1 MCILYKK
8 KEKMLKT
15 TTREEGADRIY
26 YNMSLTNNNL
36 YSIPATFNANLP
48 TPILKNPRD
57 YFLSIVRFNLDG
69 SSLPIFIF
77 PDPAVTPLKVT
88 LVLGAAT
95 STVSVV
101 YGFVNPEPSP
111 GYGNVVYSYTAF
123 IFMINQ
129 ALSTAYTNVLG
140 AGTAPYLQFNP
151 NNGYVSLFAG
161 SDFEGAVV
169 GNANQIWFN
178 AALYYYFDN
187 VPCAQFQ
194 GEGRPDFKDVQL
206 PVFDIQGSNTHT
218 ADPSIP
224 VGLWKMLFETQAL
237 YRWQDLSTIQFQ
249 SNLIPVRQEYTT
261 GVNKS
266 MTTYNAGD
274 AGTGAPS
281 VPILTDFIP
290 IDTDTNLI
298 REDLTYYPTG
308 EYRLTDLLDSSNGLA
323 NLDLQIYWTDK
334 QNRVY
339 QYLIPPQQA
348 TTLKLLFIKKDSYLH
363 KSARNIL

>member
-1 MCILYKK
+1 
-8 KEKMLKT
+8 MLKT
-15 TTREEGADRIY
+15 TTIKTDNGDRIY
-26 YNMSLTNNNL
+26 YNMALTNNNL
-36 YSIPATFNANLP
+36 YSVPAVFNANLP
-48 TPILKNPRD
+48 TPILNNPKD
-57 YFLSIVRFNLDG
+57 YFLSIVRFNMDG

-77 PDPAVTPLKVT
+77 PDPTTTPLKVT
-88 LVLGAAT
+88 LVLAAAT
-95 STVSVV
+95 STVSVD
-101 YGFVNPEPSP
+101 YGFVNPEPAP

-123 IFMINQ
+123 IFMINK
-129 ALSTAYTNVLG
+129 ALATAYTNVSG
-140 AGTAPYLQFNP
+140 SGTAPYLQFNP

-161 SDFEGAVV
+161 SDFVGDVV
-169 GNANQIWFN
+169 GNSNQIWFN

-194 GEGRPDFKDVQL
+194 GEGRPDFMDVQL
-206 PVFDIQGSNTHT
+206 PVFDIQGSNS
-218 ADPSIP
+218 APLDPSIP
-224 VGLWKMLFETQAL
+224 VGLYKMLFETQAL
-237 YRWQDLSTIQFQ
+237 YRWQDLATIQFQ

-261 GVNKS
+261 GINKS
-266 MTTYNAGD
+266 MTTYAAGD

-308 EYRLTDLLDSSNGLA
+308 EYRLTDLLDSSNGL
-323 NLDLQIYWTDK
+323 NNIDLQIYWTDK

-348 TTLKLLFIKKDSYLH
+348 TTLKLIFIKKDSYLH